1 MSIWHIA
8 TCSSFLFTLFL
19 FVTVPQACKTGVYVV
34 VARRVWGK
42 KDESAIAPETF
53 FSCTKDTFLCTNE
66 ARNEPRGTRRGMVLA
81 RSPFTT
87 GHDEQFL
94 LPLGPLLDREECV
107 DIWRSWM
114 RFMVCNVGGEQ
125 LWTNREGF
133 PMPGYSYFSGYTILQ
148 FESSRWLATL
158 VRFRKMADSLRM
170 VSVRSW
176 EFSVEDL
183 ATDKRDREEGI
194 SP

>member
-1 MSIWHIA
+1 
-8 TCSSFLFTLFL
+8 
-19 FVTVPQACKTGVYVV
+19 
-34 VARRVWGK
+34 
-42 KDESAIAPETF
+42 
-53 FSCTKDTFLCTNE
+53 
-66 ARNEPRGTRRGMVLA
+66 
-81 RSPFTT
+81 
-87 GHDEQFL
+87 
-94 LPLGPLLDREECV
+94 
-107 DIWRSWM
+107 M

-125 LWTNREGF
+125 LWTHREGF
-133 PMPGYSYFSGYTILQ
+133 PIPGYSYFAGYTILQ